1 MAPENGNGVT
11 TMTHRFSLPALLL
24 GTMALAGCA
33 GFDATSNGPG
43 DEPLEN
49 TYWKLETVGDREAVA
64 IDEAREAHLV
74 LHAEDNRLAGSTGC
88 NRMMGQYELEGDR
101 LSFAQ
106 VATTMMACPG
116 EVMTLE
122 RAFLDALGSVDTWQV
137 DGKALTLVDAEGEAL
152 ARFAAVHLY

>member
-1 MAPENGNGVT
+1 MI
-11 TMTHRFSLPALLL
+11 RRLSLPALLL
-24 GTMALAGCA
+24 GAVTLAGCA
-33 GFDATSNGPG
+33 GFDATSDGPG

-74 LHAEDNRLAGSTGC
+74 LHAEDSRLAGSTGC
-88 NRMMGQYELEGDR
+88 NRMMGQYEREGDR

-106 VATTMMACPG
+106 VATTMMACPD

-152 ARFAAVHLY
+152 AHFEAVHLY

>member
-1 MAPENGNGVT
+1 MI
-11 TMTHRFSLPALLL
+11 RRLSLPALLL
-24 GTMALAGCA
+24 GAVTLAGCA

-49 TYWKLETVGDREAVA
+49 TYWKLETVGDREAIA

-74 LHAEDNRLAGSTGC
+74 LHAEDSRLAGSTGC

-116 EVMTLE
+116 EVMALE

-152 ARFAAVHLY
+152 ARFEAVHLY